1 MLAYE
6 FSKKV
11 YWLCS
16 RLISSFLPI
25 YSVQSLV
32 VSTKP
37 ILPLLYTHIVAA
49 MVSSADLKALRI
61 FIQGPVTHDMIHKLV
76 VATLQV
82 IPCNEDKNSKAVAG
96 EKPLPSLMT
105 FISRLVRYTNVYAG
119 TLMTTL
125 VYLSKLK
132 LKLPKN
138 AQGLPCTRH
147 RIFLSCLI
155 LASKFHNDSSPKN
168 VHWATYTDGLFSL
181 KDVNLMERQLLY
193 LLNWDIRVSNQDM
206 ISHLSKFLDPI
217 KEELI
222 KSAKMRKYLQK
233 QKAAQA
239 AYVSQ
244 VSQLASPPRTP
255 GYDSALETSSISR
268 SSSTVSGLSLEPS
281 HSRTSSASSS
291 LYHTRQ
297 SSCSSVDSMSPPI
310 NTKLNWINNLS
321 VDPSIE
327 YAARSEE
334 IQLTEMLNGFSSR
347 AHPL

>member
-1 MLAYE
+1 M
-6 FSKKV
+6 V
-11 YWLCS
+11 H
-16 RLISSFLPI
+16 
-25 YSVQSLV
+25 
-32 VSTKP
+32 ST
-37 ILPLLYTHIVAA
+37 
-49 MVSSADLKALRI
+49 DLKALRV

-82 IPCNEDKNSKAVAG
+82 IPCNEDKNSKPSPG
-96 EKPLPSLMT
+96 EKSLPSLMT

-193 LLNWDIRVSNQDM
+193 LLNWDIRVSNEDM
-206 ISHLSKFLDPI
+206 IQHLSKFLEPI

-222 KSAKMRKYLQK
+222 KAAKMRKFLQK

-239 AYVSQ
+239 AQ
-244 VSQLASPPRTP
+244 AAQACLASPPRTP
-255 GYDSALETSSISR
+255 SYDSSLERSISR
-268 SSSTVSGLSLEPS
+268 SSSTVSGLSLRGD
-281 HSRTSSASSS
+281 HSRSNSSTSS

-297 SSCSSVDSMSPPI
+297 SSCSSVDSMSPSL
-310 NTKLNWINNLS
+310 NSKNNWRNKLD

-327 YAARSEE
+327 LAARSEE
-334 IQLTEMLNGFSSR
+334 IQLTEMLNVFSSR
-347 AHPL
+347 THVL

>member
-1 MLAYE
+1 M
-6 FSKKV
+6 V
-11 YWLCS
+11 H
-16 RLISSFLPI
+16 
-25 YSVQSLV
+25 
-32 VSTKP
+32 ST
-37 ILPLLYTHIVAA
+37 
-49 MVSSADLKALRI
+49 DLKALRV

-82 IPCNEDKNSKAVAG
+82 IPCNEDKNAKPSPG
-96 EKPLPSLMT
+96 EKSLPSLMT

-181 KDVNLMERQLLY
+181 KDVNLMERQLLF
-193 LLNWDIRVSNQDM
+193 LLNWDIRVSNEDM
-206 ISHLSKFLDPI
+206 IQHLSKFLEPI

-222 KSAKMRKYLQK
+222 KAAKMRKFIQK

-239 AYVSQ
+239 AQ
-244 VSQLASPPRTP
+244 VALASPPRTP
-255 GYDSALETSSISR
+255 TYDSSLEQSISR
-268 SSSTVSGLSLEPS
+268 SSSTVSGLSLGGY
-281 HSRTSSASSS
+281 HSRSSSSTSS

-297 SSCSSVDSMSPPI
+297 SSCSSVDSMSP
-310 NTKLNWINNLS
+310 TLNSKQNWRNNYE

-327 YAARSEE
+327 LAARSEE
-334 IQLTEMLNGFSSR
+334 IQLTEMLNVFSSR
-347 AHPL
+347 THAI